1 VRPSL
6 FLAEFNEN
14 LAHLRARLV
23 GADAK
28 SVCERLRDF
37 QERIGQDLMNDLHRL
52 RDAATPEPIT
62 LADLPSNL
70 RERYVGYS
78 GKWLLSVSSKKCL
91 WEYDNLQEFVAQIQT
106 VDAEAT
112 GRPFSILEGLKAMRS
127 GFLWAGVY
135 ALIAMVTVLVLD
147 FGAPK
152 HALMAFVPLA
162 MGIVVAIGCLS
173 LLGVSLNPANLIA
186 FPLILGVGADNGV
199 HVLHDF
205 RNRRRGVRYQ
215 LSYATGRGIMVAALT
230 TILGFGTLVIANHRG
245 LASLGLALTL
255 GVTACMLTALVFLP
269 ALLGVVSVPRVPK
282 PRVRSAIAR

>member
-1 VRPSL
+1 
-6 FLAEFNEN
+6 
-14 LAHLRARLV
+14 
-23 GADAK
+23 
-28 SVCERLRDF
+28 
-37 QERIGQDLMNDLHRL
+37 
-52 RDAATPEPIT
+52 
-62 LADLPSNL
+62 LPTNL

-78 GKWLLSVSSKKCL
+78 GKWLVSVSSNICL
-91 WEYDNLQEFVAQIQT
+91 WEYGNLQEFVAQIQT

-135 ALIAMVTVLVLD
+135 ALIAMVIVLVLD
-147 FGAPK
+147 FGTAK
-152 HALMAFVPLA
+152 HTLMAIVPLA
-162 MGIVVAIGCLS
+162 MGIIVALGCMS

-215 LSYATGRGIMVAALT
+215 LSHATGRGIMVAALT
-230 TILGFGTLVIANHRG
+230 TILGFGTLMIANHRG

-269 ALLGVVSVPRVPK
+269 ALLGFISTRHAPMSSQN
-282 PRVRSAIAR
+282 RSLRRAA